1 MEQEEGGRRGEKKE
15 ESKEDTVRSLSVS
28 QTQDQGPSEETKCT
42 EKGKA
47 EWDPRGEEEEGV
59 GWLTFQDSHFSILTA
74 TFMVACEWLR
84 P

>member
-28 QTQDQGPSEETKCT
+28 PIQDQGPSEETKCT
-42 EKGKA
+42 GKGKA
-47 EWDPRGEEEEGV
+47 EWDPRCEEGV
-59 GWLTFQDSHFSILTA
+59 NWLMFQDSHFSILTA